1 MTIRK
6 ITKKSPLK
14 VIRRGVIGRGGG
26 GVLGAIGNT
35 VVHSIAHREKGRNL
49 RTSMQNIPGFGI
61 YFKTLR
67 EMGRTKSGSQLF
79 SVIYN
84 PGSDPIDLDSI
95 NRKHGTIKTT
105 LLEREP
111 RIIINSNDRFLLILM
126 DNDRMPIKRI
136 LWMAEF
142 INRGKAKSLI
152 PYTTPLPQNKMLGA
166 NSFVFKLYRYPRT
179 NPDYKPLNPYSS
191 ESDIS
196 ISGSNRNTIKNKIKT
211 NQIKKSRQSDEYVN
225 FIRYLDHN
233 NLANPIM
240 VKLLNV
246 SVVRES
252 GTSLFNAFQR
262 SKTMPGMV
270 GIKK

>member
-14 VIRRGVIGRGGG
+14 VIRRGV
-26 GVLGAIGNT
+26 LGAIGNT
-35 VVHSIAHREKGRNL
+35 VIHSIAHREKGRNL
-49 RTSMQNIPGFGI
+49 RTSIRNIPGFGVG
-61 YFKTLR
+61 FNTL
-67 EMGRTKSGSQLF
+67 EMDRTKSGRQLF

>member
-35 VVHSIAHREKGRNL
+35 VIHSIAHREKGRNL
-49 RTSMQNIPGFGI
+49 RTSMRNIPGIGVGI
-61 YFKTLR
+61 NTLM
-67 EMGRTKSGSQLF
+67 EMGRTKSGRQLF

-84 PGSDPIDLDSI
+84 PGSDPIDLDNI

-196 ISGSNRNTIKNKIKT
+196 IFGSNRNTIKNKIKT